1 MPRFDVHIYAIARV
15 KVASVNADSP
25 IDAIRTAEA
34 AVDLHQAIASGDA
47 AYADEIEGFL
57 VDRLDDSEERMEGQ
71 SVFFDAKEHDRTMK
85 HSPILLKLAQM
96 GRSCL
101 RFLFAV
107 GRKLKP
113 HGRGISEDGHER
125 TS

>member
-1 MPRFDVHIYAIARV
+1 MPRFDVHIYAIARL
-15 KVASVNADSP
+15 KVTGNEADSP
-25 IDAIRTAEA
+25 QEA
-34 AVDLHQAIASGDA
+34 AQNAEQVIELHQAIASGEA
-47 AYADEIEGFL
+47 EYAEEIEGFL
-57 VDRLDDSEERMEGQ
+57 VDRLDDAGERMEGQ
-71 SVFFDAKEHDRTMK
+71 SVFFDAKEYDRTMK
-85 HSPILLKLAQM
+85 HSPFLLKLAQM

-113 HGRGISEDGHER
+113 HGRGASEDGHER